1 MRTSITES
9 DSELKCDYLT
19 TDDRE
24 QVLRT
29 HWLTRHAP
37 GRIICTRRLTY
48 TYCFS
53 RHSYSAFGAPS
64 PIVNVPGMVTRGDT
78 SCEWIGKTAAG

>member
-24 QVLRT
+24 QVLRA

-37 GRIICTRRLTY
+37 ERIICTRRLTY

-53 RHSYSAFGAPS
+53 RHSYSAIPRT
-64 PIVNVPGMVTRGDT
+64 VLL
-78 SCEWIGKTAAG
+78 

>member
-1 MRTSITES
+1 MPSPAQEPESKPRRAGMRTSITES

-37 GRIICTRRLTY
+37 ERIIFTRRLTY
-48 TYCFS
+48 TYCLS
-53 RHSYSAFGAPS
+53 RHSYSA
-64 PIVNVPGMVTRGDT
+64 I
-78 SCEWIGKTAAG
+78 